1 VPATQKVE
9 LTGVILIC
17 IITLYINTINRK
29 MFISRSHSGSFMP
42 TINRQVLLTSRPD
55 GIPTAAHFT
64 LADAPL
70 PDLQAGQFLVRNQFL
85 SVEPAMRGWT
95 NLVANYANPVAI
107 GEVMR
112 AFAAGQVVAS
122 RHPGYAEGDRVM
134 GMLGWQEYTITD
146 GACIRRKIIEDDLPL
161 SLSLGV
167 LGINGLTAYFALTE
181 AAQARPGDTVVVSTA
196 AGAVGSAVGQIARLN
211 GCRVVGITGGPEKV
225 QQCLEA
231 FGYDTVVDYK
241 APGFEQALAAACPD
255 GVDVYHDNTGGA
267 ISDAVLRN
275 IRKGARI
282 VICGTASVAN
292 WEPWPMGPRIER
304 HLLNHAARVQGFL
317 VWDYEHRYEE
327 AVTRLAAW
335 VRDGRLQYREEI
347 LDGIEHA
354 PGSIA
359 SLYLGQNT
367 GKRLIRLHQD

>member
-1 VPATQKVE
+1 
-9 LTGVILIC
+9 
-17 IITLYINTINRK
+17 
-29 MFISRSHSGSFMP
+29 
-42 TINRQVLLTSRPD
+42 
-55 GIPTAAHFT
+55 
-64 LADAPL
+64 
-70 PDLQAGQFLVRNQFL
+70 
-85 SVEPAMRGWT
+85 
-95 NLVANYANPVAI
+95 
-107 GEVMR
+107 
-112 AFAAGQVVAS
+112 
-122 RHPGYAEGDRVM
+122 
-134 GMLGWQEYTITD
+134 
-146 GACIRRKIIEDDLPL
+146 
-161 SLSLGV
+161 
-167 LGINGLTAYFALTE
+167 
-181 AAQARPGDTVVVSTA
+181 
-196 AGAVGSAVGQIARLN
+196 
-211 GCRVVGITGGPEKV
+211 V